1 MVLKFCV
8 LLSKNY
14 SGIMF
19 VCLGQ
24 SSTVTVVPLSPN
36 MKVFLKVFKVCW
48 YLKIM
53 NYDHVHCNAR
63 IVICLL
69 FYPNALCY
77 LYECFTHLR
86 CLWRYNLNPLHVIAT
101 TLCKNFHLVN
111 SKTYI
116 LLHCSI
122 FMVVKMDKFPCINP
136 FCNLMMR
143 DIFYSGLFI
152 HF

>member
-1 MVLKFCV
+1 MILFVSYY
-8 LLSKNY
+8 SKNY

-24 SSTVTVVPLSPN
+24 SSAVTVVPLSPN
-36 MKVFLKVFKVCW
+36 MKVFLKGFLK
-48 YLKIM
+48 YADILKIM

-101 TLCKNFHLVN
+101 TLCKNFHLV
-111 SKTYI
+111 SSETHI
-116 LLHCSI
+116 LLKCSI

-143 DIFYSGLFI
+143 YIFYLGLFI